1 MEGAELDQGLEEAVK
16 SLIYASSRVEVKE
29 VTVVAS
35 LFGTKYGKEFV
46 KEAQEGQGVAEK
58 VIKKL
63 AITPPS
69 EALVTGYLEEIAMT
83 YGVDWPKKPLG
94 EPPVYK
100 NDGDADERLQKERV
114 PETENKMLA
123 EADQKV
129 ADEQDALTKA
139 TPPKD
144 FGPQS
149 PLRVNPPSPSTD
161 NLHPRIKGTGG
172 MALKIGRAHV

>member
-1 MEGAELDQGLEEAVK
+1 M
-16 SLIYASSRVEVKE
+16 
-29 VTVVAS
+29 
-35 LFGTKYGKEFV
+35 
-46 KEAQEGQGVAEK
+46 
-58 VIKKL
+58 
-63 AITPPS
+63 
-69 EALVTGYLEEIAMT
+69 
-83 YGVDWPKKPLG
+83 
-94 EPPVYK
+94 
-100 NDGDADERLQKERV
+100 

-172 MALKIGRAHV
+172 MALKSTKINDKLKSVKEEKKSTLVSKGEVGGAIPDIDELAARFAALKK